1 MTAVELDLWLGNR
14 LVARTVSQNR
24 GAKFRVVYDEAVAA
38 EVGDEVPLLSCSLP
52 TPGPNGPAAARAFLE
67 GLLPEGRALEA
78 AAAQVRG
85 VALRDGAPETPT
97 DAVLLLAEF
106 GRECAGAVV
115 VTPAGESGSSAGRY
129 QAIDGD
135 ELAALVRGL
144 PEHPL
149 GADLS
154 RDIRMSL
161 AGAQPKLLLA
171 RINNGWSEP
180 LEGAPSTH
188 ILKPTAAWPD
198 SARNEAM
205 VMTLA
210 HAVGLTDHIV
220 WVEDVQGTPVLVV
233 ERYDRELRD
242 GEVVRLHQEDMCQ
255 AAGLRPTE
263 KYNIGR
269 PSERMARLLR
279 QFTDSPQAELEKLLR
294 QIAFRVIVGDE
305 DGHGKNYSLLLNEGT
320 ASLAPMYDSLCTLV
334 YPELS
339 GKMAAQIGAQA
350 TLAKVDRAALLDEAK
365 AMGVPGR
372 DAEACLDELD
382 NAIRTTI
389 EGLEPHLT
397 EGWPSE
403 RVAEIIH
410 ARLDRLASGQPLGL
424 TDRGSTRS
432 THTLDEASLRR

>member
-1 MTAVELDLWLGNR
+1 
-14 LVARTVSQNR
+14 
-24 GAKFRVVYDEAVAA
+24 
-38 EVGDEVPLLSCSLP
+38 
-52 TPGPNGPAAARAFLE
+52 
-67 GLLPEGRALEA
+67 
-78 AAAQVRG
+78 
-85 VALRDGAPETPT
+85 
-97 DAVLLLAEF
+97 
-106 GRECAGAVV
+106 
-115 VTPAGESGSSAGRY
+115 
-129 QAIDGD
+129 
-135 ELAALVRGL
+135 
-144 PEHPL
+144 
-149 GADLS
+149 
-154 RDIRMSL
+154 
-161 AGAQPKLLLA
+161 
-171 RINNGWSEP
+171 
-180 LEGAPSTH
+180 
-188 ILKPTAAWPD
+188 
-198 SARNEAM
+198 
-205 VMTLA
+205 
-210 HAVGLTDHIV
+210 
-220 WVEDVQGTPVLVV
+220 
-233 ERYDRELRD
+233 
-242 GEVVRLHQEDMCQ
+242 MCQ